1 MIIDADG
8 HSHIPPEVFDKYL
21 DKEFHRNRPRYVT
34 FDDGRGYYIVEGRV
48 IAKPF
53 GWGPGTPGSIA
64 ATTRTRKVKDWDLSN
79 VPGRLEDLDLE
90 EIDVQVIYPNVLMS
104 INSWEHAGLASAC
117 ARAYNTWMAEK
128 CAQAGGRLR
137 FAAVVALQDPKAA
150 ADELKRGV
158 KSLGAVGVMVPGT
171 IGTRTLDHPELYPFW
186 EAVEQLDVGV
196 GVHTVTGM
204 YPTVGQELF
213 DHFWGAKAVS
223 MPLTLTTAM
232 VSLVG
237 GGIVD
242 LFPKIRFGLLETGCG
257 WLPYWVERMDEMH
270 ERGEKDPR
278 IYDGILNRKHHAAC
292 GDQCRRRQ
300 MHHVRLR
307 LPARRQQMAR
317 DRVAHSQRR
326 IVTGNPKPHL
336 RRQRGAVV
344 QFRKAVG
351 IITRRRLIRIVG
363 AYCIRPP
370 DFLQDDAMHRY
381 HFAARF

>member
-90 EIDVQVIYPNVLMS
+90 NIDIQVIYPNVLMS

-117 ARAYNTWMAEK
+117 ARAYNTWISEK
-128 CAQAGGRLR
+128 CAHAGGRLR

-150 ADELKRGV
+150 AEEIKRAM

-186 EAVEQLDVGV
+186 EAVEQLDAGV

-232 VSLVG
+232 VSLIG

-270 ERGEKDPR
+270 ERGETDPR
-278 IYDGILNRKHHAAC
+278 MYDGILSRKHPTSHTKPSELFAEGRMVVSC
-292 GDQCRRRQ
+292 EPGEI
-300 MHHVRLR
+300 M
-307 LPARRQQMAR
+307 LPA
-317 DRVAHSQRR
+317 V
-326 IVTGNPKPHL
+326 I
-336 RRQRGAVV
+336 GAVGDKCIMYASDYPHGDSKWPETV
-344 QFRKAVG
+344 SR
-351 IITRRRLIRIVG
+351 IRNAGLSVETQNRILG
-363 AYCIRPP
+363 
-370 DFLQDDAMHRY
+370 DN
-381 HFAARF
+381 AARLYNLQQPLG

>member
-8 HSHIPPEVFDKYL
+8 HTHIPPEVFDKYL

-34 FDDGRGYYIVEGRV
+34 FDDGRGAYIVEGRV

-64 ATTRTRKVKDWDLSN
+64 ATARTRKVNDWDLSN
-79 VPGRLEDLDLE
+79 LPGRLADLDLE
-90 EIDVQVIYPNVLMS
+90 NIDVQVIYPNVLMS
-104 INSWEHAGLASAC
+104 VNSWEHAGLASAC
-117 ARAYNTWMAEK
+117 ARAYNNWIAEK
-128 CAQAGGRLR
+128 CAQSGGRLR
-137 FAAVVALQDPKAA
+137 FAAVVALQDPQAA
-150 ADELKRGV
+150 AVELNRAV

-186 EAVEQLDVGV
+186 EAVEQLDAGV

-237 GGIVD
+237 GGITD

-257 WLPYWVERMDEMH
+257 WLPYWIERMDEMH

-278 IYDGILNRKHHAAC
+278 MYDGILERKRPKSRIKPSELFAEGRMVVSC
-292 GDQCRRRQ
+292 EPGEI
-300 MHHVRLR
+300 M
-307 LPARRQQMAR
+307 LPAVIHASGDKCIMYAS
-317 DRVAHSQRR
+317 DYPHGDSKWPETVSR
-326 IVTGNPKPHL
+326 IRSAGLSEETQN
-336 RRQRGAVV
+336 
-344 QFRKAVG
+344 
-351 IITRRRLIRIVG
+351 RILG
-363 AYCIRPP
+363 
-370 DFLQDDAMHRY
+370 DN
-381 HFAARF
+381 AARLYKLQQPLG

>member
-8 HSHIPPEVFDKYL
+8 HTQIPQEVFDNYL
-21 DKEFHRNRPRYVT
+21 DKEFFRNRPRFVT
-34 FDDGRGYYIVEGRV
+34 FDDGRGFYIIEGRV
-48 IAKPF
+48 VTKPF

-64 ATTRTRKVKDWDLSN
+64 NKTPTLGVKDLDLSN
-79 VPGRLEDLDLE
+79 VPGRLADLDLE
-90 EIDVQVIYPNVLMS
+90 GIDLQVIYPNVLMS
-104 INSWEHAGLASAC
+104 INSLEHAGLATAIS
-117 ARAYNTWMAEK
+117 RAYNTWISER
-128 CAQAGGRLR
+128 CAQGGGRLR
-137 FAAVVALQDPKAA
+137 FAAIVALQDPKAA
-150 ADELKRGV
+150 AEELTRAV
-158 KSLGAVGVMVPGT
+158 KSLGAVGVMVTGT

-270 ERGEKDPR
+270 ERGERDPR
-278 IYDGILNRKHHAAC
+278 MYDGVLNRKRPKSRIKPSELFAEGRMVVSC
-292 GDQCRRRQ
+292 EPGEI
-300 MHHVRLR
+300 M
-307 LPARRQQMAR
+307 LPA
-317 DRVAHSQRR
+317 V
-326 IVTGNPKPHL
+326 IN
-336 RRQRGAVV
+336 
-344 QFRKAVG
+344 AVG
-351 IITRRRLIRIVG
+351 DKCIMYASDYPHGDSKWPETVSRVRAAGFSNETQNRILGENSARL
-363 AYCIRPP
+363 YN
-370 DFLQDDAMHRY
+370 LQVPLG
-381 HFAARF
+381 

>member
-21 DKEFHRNRPRYVT
+21 DKEYHRNRPRYVT

-90 EIDVQVIYPNVLMS
+90 NIDVQVIYPNVLMS
-104 INSWEHAGLASAC
+104 INSWEHSGLASAC

-137 FAAVVALQDPKAA
+137 FAAVVALQEPIAA
-150 ADELKRGV
+150 AEELKRAV

-186 EAVEQLDVGV
+186 EAVEQLDAGV

-223 MPLTLTTAM
+223 MPLTLITAM

-278 IYDGILNRKHHAAC
+278 MYDGILNRKHPNGHTKPSELFAAGRMVVSC
-292 GDQCRRRQ
+292 EPGEI
-300 MHHVRLR
+300 M
-307 LPARRQQMAR
+307 LPA
-317 DRVAHSQRR
+317 V
-326 IVTGNPKPHL
+326 IN
-336 RRQRGAVV
+336 
-344 QFRKAVG
+344 AVG
-351 IITRRRLIRIVG
+351 DKCIMYASDYPHGDSKWPETVSRIRNAGLSQESQNRILG
-363 AYCIRPP
+363 
-370 DFLQDDAMHRY
+370 DN
-381 HFAARF
+381 AARLYNLQRPLG